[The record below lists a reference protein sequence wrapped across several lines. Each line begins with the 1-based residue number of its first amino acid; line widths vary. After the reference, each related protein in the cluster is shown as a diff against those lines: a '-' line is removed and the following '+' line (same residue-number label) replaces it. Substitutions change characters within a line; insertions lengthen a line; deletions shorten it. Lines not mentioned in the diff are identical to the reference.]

1 MIIIPGFA
9 NVLLLVATRKL
20 FPDARELP
28 EFSTVRK
35 NMRKSLFQAGGITPF
50 TVARSETAEEFR
62 IMRLA
67 RVESARSSRRSS
79 GDSVEPAQ

>member
-1 MIIIPGFA
+1 
-9 NVLLLVATRKL
+9 VATRKL

-28 EFSTVRK
+28 EFSTARK
-35 NMRKSLFQAGGITPF
+35 NMRKSLFKAGGITPF
-50 TVARSETAEEFR
+50 TIARSETAEEFR